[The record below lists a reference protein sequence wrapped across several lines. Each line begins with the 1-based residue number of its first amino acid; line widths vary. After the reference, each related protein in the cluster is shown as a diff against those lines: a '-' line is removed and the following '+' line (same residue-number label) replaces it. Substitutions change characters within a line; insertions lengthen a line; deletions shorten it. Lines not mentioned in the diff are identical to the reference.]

1 MSFSPLN
8 LDERF
13 LSNSF
18 YFSSDK
24 TGWAWCIPLHNG
36 THSIGVVMHLDTS
49 NRKKAEGPNKLE
61 DHYLSQL
68 KLAPGVYDLIG
79 KTGKYVQGSVRST
92 SDFSYHATAYSG
104 DHYRLTGD
112 AAGKGKV

>member
-1 MSFSPLN
+1 
-8 LDERF
+8 
-13 LSNSF
+13 
-18 YFSSDK
+18 
-24 TGWAWCIPLHNG
+24 
-36 THSIGVVMHLDTS
+36 MHLDTS

-68 KLAPGVYDLIG
+68 KLAPGVCDLIG
-79 KTGKYVQGSVRST
+79 KAGKYVQGSVRST
-92 SDFSYHATAYSG
+92 SDFSYHAAAYSG